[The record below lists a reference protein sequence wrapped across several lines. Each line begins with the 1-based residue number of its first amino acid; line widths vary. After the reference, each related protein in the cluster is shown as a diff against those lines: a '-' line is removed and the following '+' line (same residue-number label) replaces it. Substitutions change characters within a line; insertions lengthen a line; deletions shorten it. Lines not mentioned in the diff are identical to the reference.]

1 MKLAILCSHPQSL
14 YARHIL
20 AALTARGFRGVDVI
34 AAAAAEPRSPAAL
47 LRAHGRRLPRAA
59 AGALLRRLRRAARP
73 AVSSGTPSLA
83 ALVAAQEGAYTLVPA
98 LNGEAAR
105 DRLIARDVDL
115 VLLGGCPILR
125 APVLRAPR
133 LGTLNAHMGVLP
145 RYRGM
150 NVLEWALLEGG
161 EAGITVHFV
170 DPGVDTGDIVYVEA
184 IPVLPGDTIPLLKQ
198 RAMAQQ
204 ADLLSRAALAALD
217 GPLPRRPQA
226 AGEGRQYFAMHPALL
241 AHAARRLQE
250 RQRERP
256 APVPTEARA

>member
-1 MKLAILCSHPQSL
+1 VP
-14 YARHIL
+14 R
-20 AALTARGFRGVDVI
+20 
-34 AAAAAEPRSPAAL
+34 AAAAAV
-47 LRAHGRRLPRAA
+47 
-59 AGALLRRLRRAARP
+59 LRRLRRAARP
-73 AVSSGTPSLA
+73 AAGAGPASLA
-83 ALVAAQEGAYTLVPA
+83 ALVAAQEGEYRLVPA

-105 DRLIARDVDL
+105 ARLLERGVDL

-145 RYRGM
+145 QYRGM

-170 DPGVDTGDIVYVEA
+170 DPGVDTGDIVSVEA
-184 IPVLPGDTIPLLKQ
+184 IPLLPGDTIPLVKQ

-217 GPLPRRPQA
+217 GPLPRRPQGA
-226 AGEGRQYFAMHPALL
+226 AEGRQYFAMHPALL
-241 AHAARRLQE
+241 RVAARRLQE

-256 APVPTEARA
+256 AAAHVEAAA

>member
-1 MKLAILCSHPQSL
+1 MKLAILCSHPDSA

-34 AAAAAEPRSPAAL
+34 AAAPAEPRSPAAL
-47 LRAHGRRLPRAA
+47 LRAHGRRLPRAVA
-59 AGALLRRLRRAARP
+59 AALLRRLRAAGRP
-73 AVSSGTPSLA
+73 AAGAGAPSLA
-83 ALVAAQEGAYTLVPA
+83 ALVAAQEGEHCLVPA
-98 LNGEAAR
+98 LNGAAAGE
-105 DRLIARDVDL
+105 RLRARGVDL
-115 VLLGGCPILR
+115 ALLGGCPILR
-125 APVLRAPR
+125 PPVLRAPR

-161 EAGITVHFV
+161 EAGISVHFV

-184 IPVLPGDTIPLLKQ
+184 LPVLPGDTIPLLKR

-241 AHAARRLQE
+241 AVAARRLQE
-250 RQRERP
+250 RQRERSAP
-256 APVPTEARA
+256 AEALA